1 MLQSQGR
8 DRIDVAASQGMPR
21 IVRSPRNQEGGMEQ
35 LLSQALERSVAS
47 GTVSECIVIMLSHP
61 VWDDWENPLWQFYET
76 NRSHML
82 PPHKYL
88 MQTI

>member
-21 IVRSPRNQEGGMEQ
+21 IVRSPRNQEGGVEQ
-35 LLSQALERSVAS
+35 LLSQALEGSVAS
-47 GTVSECIVIMLSHP
+47 GTVSKCVLIMLSHP
-61 VWDDWENPLWQFYET
+61 VRENPLWQFYET

-88 MQTI
+88 M

>member
-21 IVRSPRNQEGGMEQ
+21 IVRSPRNQEGGVEQ
-35 LLSQALERSVAS
+35 LLSQALEGSVAS
-47 GTVSECIVIMLSHP
+47 GTVSECVLIMLSHP
-61 VWDDWENPLWQFYET
+61 VRENPLWQFYET